1 VKRHTWKAIRK
12 ELILW
17 RIGALP
23 GLLVIGL
30 VVVLRLTGSLQQLEW
45 WSLDHL
51 LRSRPDEPTDA
62 RILIVGIDEADI
74 SEVGT
79 YPIPDQ
85 QLAALL
91 KKLQTYQPAA
101 IGIDLVRD
109 LPIKPGEAELEQ
121 VFQSHSNIVGIEKSL
136 PDDIGKTIAPPRG
149 LSPQQVGFA
158 DVVLDDDSSMR
169 RSLLGT
175 LTETGDYKFSLALR
189 LAWLYLDQ
197 QGCQLANGVQDAE
210 AFQFCSVELT
220 RFQPNDGGY
229 VNADARGNQI
239 LINYRT
245 GEQPFRRVSMMQVLN
260 GAVPEDWIRDRV
272 ILIGI
277 TATSGR
283 DMVKSEAVE
292 HNASG
297 LIFGIETHAHVTSQ
311 IISTVLDDRP
321 LLMVWA
327 DGWDYVWIIG
337 WGVLGI
343 LFGRIFASPVKTLL
357 GLGIAVAL
365 LFGIC
370 YAALAMGWWLPL
382 VPAAM
387 VLVLNGAGL
396 TASLFYRYQ
405 QDLKARIQD
414 RQQVIDQTF
423 DAIHNGPLQTLARLL
438 RNTQEQVP
446 LEQLHSDLER
456 LNQELRSVY
465 EAVQQEALPQN
476 EHLYLCN
483 GTNLNLQHATHE
495 LLHEV
500 YRSTMTRG
508 FPCFK
513 TVKVK
518 IVSFENIDNRPLSL
532 EQKRGLCRFL
542 EEALC
547 NAGKYAT
554 GMTRLEVICKLENH
568 WNVVRVVD
576 NGLGIEI
583 DTGVKLSP
591 SGGRGTRQAKQ
602 LARQLNGTFRRSPN
616 HPKGTICEI
625 SYPMNKLW
633 FR

>member
-260 GAVPEDWIRDRV
+260 GAVPEDWIRDRI

-500 YRSTMTRG
+500 YRSTMMRG

-513 TVKVK
+513 TIKVK

-625 SYPMNKLW
+625 SYPMNKFW

>member
-1 VKRHTWKAIRK
+1 
-12 ELILW
+12 
-17 RIGALP
+17 
-23 GLLVIGL
+23 
-30 VVVLRLTGSLQQLEW
+30 
-45 WSLDHL
+45 
-51 LRSRPDEPTDA
+51 
-62 RILIVGIDEADI
+62 
-74 SEVGT
+74 
-79 YPIPDQ
+79 
-85 QLAALL
+85 
-91 KKLQTYQPAA
+91 
-101 IGIDLVRD
+101 
-109 LPIKPGEAELEQ
+109 
-121 VFQSHSNIVGIEKSL
+121 
-136 PDDIGKTIAPPRG
+136 
-149 LSPQQVGFA
+149 
-158 DVVLDDDSSMR
+158 
-169 RSLLGT
+169 
-175 LTETGDYKFSLALR
+175 
-189 LAWLYLDQ
+189 
-197 QGCQLANGVQDAE
+197 
-210 AFQFCSVELT
+210 
-220 RFQPNDGGY
+220 
-229 VNADARGNQI
+229 
-239 LINYRT
+239 
-245 GEQPFRRVSMMQVLN
+245 MMQVLS
-260 GAVPEDWIRDRV
+260 GAVPAEWIRDRV
-272 ILIGI
+272 ILIGV

-292 HNASG
+292 HNSSG
-297 LIFGIETHAHVTSQ
+297 LIFGIETHAHVASQ
-311 IISTVLDDRP
+311 IISAVLDRRP
-321 LLMVWA
+321 MLMVWS

-337 WGVLGI
+337 WGILGI
-343 LFGRIFASPVKTLL
+343 LFGRIFTSPAKTLL
-357 GLGIAVAL
+357 SLGIAVAL
-365 LFGIC
+365 LFGVC
-370 YAALAMGWWLPL
+370 YAALIMGWWLPL
-382 VPAAM
+382 VPAAL

-476 EHLYLCN
+476 ENLYLCN

-500 YRSTMTRG
+500 YRSTLARG

-554 GMTRLEVICKLENH
+554 GMTRLEVICKPENH

-576 NGLGIEI
+576 NGLGVEVGM
-583 DTGVKLSP
+583 DAMDAKVSP

-602 LARQLNGTFRRSPN
+602 LARQLGGMFRRSPN
-616 HPKGTICEI
+616 RPKGTICEI
-625 SYPMNKLW
+625 TYPMTKLW

>member
-1 VKRHTWKAIRK
+1 MKRYTWEAIRK

-30 VVVLRLTGSLQQLEW
+30 VVLLRLTGSLQQMEW

-51 LRSRPDEPTDA
+51 LRSRPNEPTDD
-62 RILIVGIDEADI
+62 RVLIVGIDEADI
-74 SEVGT
+74 NEVGVH
-79 YPIPDQ
+79 PIPDQ

-101 IGIDLVRD
+101 IGIDIVRD

-121 VFQSHSNIVGIEKSL
+121 VFQTHNNIIGIEKVL
-136 PDDIGKTIAPPRG
+136 PDDIGATIDPPRG
-149 LSPQQVGFA
+149 LPPQQVGFA
-158 DVVLDDDSSMR
+158 DVVLDQDSSMR

-175 LTETGDYKFSLALR
+175 PTKTGDYQFSLALR
-189 LAWLYLDQ
+189 LAWLYLDRY
-197 QGCQLANGVQDAE
+197 GCQLANGVQDIE
-210 AFQFCSVELT
+210 ALSFCSVELR

-229 VNADARGNQI
+229 IHADARGNQI
-239 LINYRT
+239 LINYRS
-245 GEQPFRRVSMMQVLN
+245 GEQPFRRVSMIQVLR
-260 GAVPEDWIRDRV
+260 GEVAEDWIRDRV
-272 ILIGI
+272 ILIGV

-283 DMVKSEAVE
+283 DMVKSEAVD
-292 HNASG
+292 HNTSG

-311 IISTVLDDRP
+311 IISMVLDDRP
-321 LLMVWA
+321 ALMVWS

-337 WGVLGI
+337 WGLLGI
-343 LFGRIFASPVKTLL
+343 LFGRIFTSPVKTLL

-365 LFGIC
+365 LFGIS
-370 YAALAMGWWLPL
+370 YTALVMGWWLPI

-446 LEQLHSDLER
+446 LEQLHADLER

-465 EAVQQEALPQN
+465 EAVQQESLPQSKT
-476 EHLYLCN
+476 LYLCN
-483 GTNLNLQHATHE
+483 GANLNLQHATHE

-500 YRSTMTRG
+500 YRNTMTRS

-513 TVKVK
+513 TVKAK
-518 IVSFENIDNRPLSL
+518 IVSFEHIDDRPLSL

-554 GMTRLEVICKLENH
+554 GMTRLEVVCKPENH
-568 WNVVRVVD
+568 WIVVRVVD
-576 NGLGIEI
+576 NGLGIEGGS
-583 DTGVKLSP
+583 DGQMSP

-602 LARQLNGTFRRSPN
+602 LARQLNGMFRRSPN
-616 HPKGTICEI
+616 RPKGTICEI